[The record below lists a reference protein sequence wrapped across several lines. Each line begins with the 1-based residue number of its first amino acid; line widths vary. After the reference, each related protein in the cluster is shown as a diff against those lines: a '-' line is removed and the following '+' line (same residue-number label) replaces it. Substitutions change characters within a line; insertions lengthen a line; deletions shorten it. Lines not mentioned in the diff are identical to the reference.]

1 MLRDVCGSLW
11 RSDGRAEVS
20 VGPLQQFGD
29 GSGFGDVVHLIVC
42 GAAVAAVA
50 ATASSSWVLLF
61 LDCAVAWTCNNL
73 VECFKIVLYF
83 SLTNCYYILV
93 G

>member
-1 MLRDVCGSLW
+1 MLRDVCASLL
-11 RSDGRAEVS
+11 RSDGGAEVS

-50 ATASSSWVLLF
+50 ATASSS
-61 LDCAVAWTCNNL
+61 
-73 VECFKIVLYF
+73 
-83 SLTNCYYILV
+83 
-93 G
+93 